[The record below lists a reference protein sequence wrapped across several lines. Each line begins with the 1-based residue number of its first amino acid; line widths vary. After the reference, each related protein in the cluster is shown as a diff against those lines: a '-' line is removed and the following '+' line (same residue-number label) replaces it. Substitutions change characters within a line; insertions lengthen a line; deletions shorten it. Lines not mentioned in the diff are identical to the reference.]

1 MSSNSH
7 GFRGWGAEHVAN
19 PMGEISSRQIKPEGL
34 KRGRIPLG
42 GVEQS
47 GGALER
53 DDLLYA
59 AQAFVQRIDEQI
71 TEIEI

>member
-59 AQAFVQRIDEQI
+59 TQAFVQRIDERI